1 MNTSNIFKFWLDKPV
16 KSQRSKDIDKAV
28 LKFIKAVEDATTYD
42 EVLNLASSHKNLS
55 KALLIDSSD
64 KELTKFIIHQ
74 LHFMCLLKIKSI
86 QQTK

>member
-1 MNTSNIFKFWLDKPV
+1 MNTSNIFMFWLSKPV

-28 LKFIKAVEDATTYD
+28 LKFIKAVEDATTSD
-42 EVLNLASSHKNLS
+42 KVLSLAPSHKNLS